1 MHRCECLTPNTSR
14 FLVSPG
20 RAAWSR
26 LLDRCVQALNLLAIV
41 FENGHMPRLMANVQ
55 KDVAQAFARMD
66 FREFVV
72 TRNGL
77 IVTHQMVQVLMEEL
91 TDKQCVSLPPSPLA
105 LHCVM
110 RRGHACPLL
119 CLLPLHCQPPCGRDR
134 QQGRQAC
141 EPAAQPRRGLLL

>member
-1 MHRCECLTPNTSR
+1 M
-14 FLVSPG
+14 SPG

-91 TDKQCVSLPPSPLA
+91 TDKQCVPPPPPSSPPLCTA
-105 LHCVM
+105 SSAKLTPV
-110 RRGHACPLL
+110 AC
-119 CLLPLHCQPPCGRDR
+119 CACCQPPCGRDR